1 MCSVIKKDGKE
12 EKIDVSVNT
21 PYMITISDNNTAV
34 LVLSKYSSTTQKIV
48 NAYDKSGK
56 ELFSNEINGLVKSV
70 STDGKYVGVLTDNNV
85 QIYNMKG
92 EQVGSA
98 SVNADAEEVIVT
110 GRNTYVY
117 SADKIERFSSVGD
130 NKKK

>member
-48 NAYDKSGK
+48 SVYNKSGK
-56 ELFSNEINGLVKSV
+56 ELFSREIKTEN
-70 STDGKYVGVLTDNNV
+70 
-85 QIYNMKG
+85 
-92 EQVGSA
+92 
-98 SVNADAEEVIVT
+98 
-110 GRNTYVY
+110 
-117 SADKIERFSSVGD
+117 
-130 NKKK
+130 